1 MREEKFFD
9 RLTKGIADAVADI
22 REKVVEEPMW
32 GRALSER
39 ESATP
44 QWPQAREE
52 PPEPSFGGLMRN
64 IDVGPTHH
72 KMQEKANYRLAAT
85 EQERDR
91 NADRDI
97 DR

>member
-9 RLTKGIADAVADI
+9 RVFSGIADAVRDL

-44 QWPQAREE
+44 QWPQAKE
-52 PPEPSFGGLMRN
+52 PETSLGGFTRT
-64 IDVGPTHH
+64 IDVGPTHGQ
-72 KMQEKANYRLAAT
+72 MQENANYRLEAM
-85 EQERDR
+85 ERERDR
-91 NADRDI
+91 NADRDM

>member
-9 RLTKGIADAVADI
+9 RLYKGIADAVADI

-32 GRALSER
+32 GRALTER

-44 QWPQAREE
+44 QWPQARE
-52 PPEPSFGGLMRN
+52 PETSFGGVTCN
-64 IDVGPTHH
+64 IDVGPTRDQ
-72 KMQEKANYRLAAT
+72 MQENTNYRLAAT